1 MTHARLTA
9 IVCQGLITATERC
22 GKTYTGRGRHSIV
35 DQARAAGWRIGALPD
50 GTPDA
55 MCPACARPDPVT
67 VGLCRDLERSVR
79 R

>member
-1 MTHARLTA
+1 M
-9 IVCQGLITATERC
+9 
-22 GKTYTGRGRHSIV
+22 TGRLVMCR
-35 DQARAAGWRIGALPD
+35 RWRILLDHGRI
-50 GTPDA
+50 DA

>member
-1 MTHARLTA
+1 MSETTTRHGDRL
-9 IVCQGLITATERC
+9 
-22 GKTYTGRGRHSIV
+22 S
-35 DQARAAGWRIGALPD
+35 D

-55 MCPACARPDPVT
+55 MCPACAKPDPVT